1 MRLKARVF
9 FQQPTMGRNAYRLI
23 VFLLA
28 AGTVGVAPFL
38 YISWKNM
45 RAENVERVLYEQK
58 LEYLLLR
65 ERLLGLYPYCLGM

>member
-1 MRLKARVF
+1 
-9 FQQPTMGRNAYRLI
+9 MGRNAYRLI

-45 RAENVERVLYEQK
+45 RAENMERVLYEQK
-58 LEYLLLR
+58 LAEYSQQ
-65 ERLLGLYPYCLGM
+65 